1 MRCEGILG
9 GRAGVMG
16 ESTHITMIL
25 RLVNTSRGITEAS
38 GAHQIS
44 AGVDQ
49 LLKPLFDLEQR
60 ITLGD
65 ATTGGSS
72 QVSDR
77 TVLMGL
83 NRVFHLHCLENNDR
97 IAF

>member
-9 GRAGVMG
+9 GRTGVMG
-16 ESTHITMIL
+16 ESTHETMIP
-25 RLVNTSRGITEAS
+25 RRVHTSRGITEAS
-38 GAHQIS
+38 GTHQAS

-49 LLKPLFDLEQR
+49 QIKVLFDLEQR